1 MDRVGPGRGAAAGA
15 AAPSAAGWKVENGY
29 MEVTPGVG
37 GLTSKERFK
46 DFQLHVEFAS
56 PAVPLG
62 ISQYRGNSGISI
74 GGREIQVLDNYN
86 NATYA
91 DGYVA
96 AVYNQWPPLANP
108 SRPPGEWQTLDIAYM
123 AARYDGDRLV
133 RNAFITIFMNGV
145 MVHNNREIQP
155 RGGGPGQGAAGR
167 VGGAGGRGPTIP
179 PGADQP
185 VSLSGHPSAI
195 PGNAVR
201 YRNVWARRVEVE
213 LPSASSAAPAGG
225 LAARSFQRRSPA
237 MNRRE
242 FIHLTAGVAVAAS
255 AGPRLAAQAQRTG
268 SLGAN
273 ERVRSRS
280 SDRVAAATRCSR
292 PFRKR
297 RTTPS
302 WPPVMCSRSG
312 STPLSSASPSDG
324 TKVDGYEDY
333 RRVLDRQDI
342 DAVLIATPDH
352 WHPQLTIDAV
362 AAGKD
367 VYVEK
372 PTSNAATLP
381 TAAKALE
388 VVRRSNRIV
397 EVGTQQRSWPHFADA
412 KALLPQLGGVTHVVL
427 QYGGPGSPVVEP
439 VVPVPAGLNWDLFQG
454 PAPKKPYKTGRQRQ
468 WRNYWDYGGGTVTD
482 WGVHLVD
489 TALWFMDAQLKAPKW
504 PWAWVSTSTSRT
516 PIRSARLTRSPR
528 AGNTTAS

>member
-1 MDRVGPGRGAAAGA
+1 
-15 AAPSAAGWKVENGY
+15 
-29 MEVTPGVG
+29 
-37 GLTSKERFK
+37 
-46 DFQLHVEFAS
+46 
-56 PAVPLG
+56 
-62 ISQYRGNSGISI
+62 
-74 GGREIQVLDNYN
+74 
-86 NATYA
+86 
-91 DGYVA
+91 
-96 AVYNQWPPLANP
+96 
-108 SRPPGEWQTLDIAYM
+108 
-123 AARYDGDRLV
+123 
-133 RNAFITIFMNGV
+133 
-145 MVHNNREIQP
+145 
-155 RGGGPGQGAAGR
+155 
-167 VGGAGGRGPTIP
+167 
-179 PGADQP
+179 
-185 VSLSGHPSAI
+185 
-195 PGNAVR
+195 
-201 YRNVWARRVEVE
+201 
-213 LPSASSAAPAGG
+213 
-225 LAARSFQRRSPA
+225 

-242 FIHLTAGVAVAAS
+242 FMHVTAGAAVAAS
-255 AGPRLAAQAQRTG
+255 TIPRLAAQAQRTG

-273 ERVRSRS
+273 ERVRLAIIGSGSRGNQVLTS
-280 SDRVAAATRCSR
+280 FSKAPNNTFVAACDVFKERLDSTVQRL
-292 PFRKR
+292 
-297 RTTPS
+297 
-302 WPPVMCSRSG
+302 SG
-312 STPLSSASPSDG
+312 DG

-489 TALWFMDAQLKAPKW
+489 TALWFMDAQLKPPKVAMGVGQVRQRPEPRSGAP
-504 PWAWVSTSTSRT
+504 
-516 PIRSARLTRSPR
+516 L
-528 AGNTTAS
+528 